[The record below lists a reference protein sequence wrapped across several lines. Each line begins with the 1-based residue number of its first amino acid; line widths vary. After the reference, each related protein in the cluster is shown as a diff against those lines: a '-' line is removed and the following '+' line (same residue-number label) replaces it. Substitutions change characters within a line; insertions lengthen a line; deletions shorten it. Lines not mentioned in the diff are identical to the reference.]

1 MMEQR
6 RKALL
11 IGVNINNQE
20 NFKETLEELKNL
32 TIACGLEVVGQV
44 EQNLKVINK
53 AYYIGSG
60 KVDEVKRLIEEKKA
74 DVVIF
79 DDQLSPSQL
88 RNLEKTFE
96 CNILDRTSLILEI
109 FAQRAKTREAK
120 LQVEVARLKY
130 MLPRL
135 IGSNENLGRQSGGV
149 GTKNRGA
156 GEKKL
161 ELDRRKIEEKIAELT
176 KELELIVK
184 ERQNQR
190 KQRRKAQLPMVSLV
204 GYTNA
209 GKSTLMNAMI
219 EQFQKG
225 EDKKVFE
232 KDMLFAT
239 LETSV
244 RKITLPNSKSF
255 LLSDTVGFVNKLP
268 HELVK
273 AFRSTLEEVRE
284 AQLLLHVVDF
294 SNPNYELHIKV
305 TLETLEQ
312 IGADE
317 IPILHVYNKGDLALR
332 KLPYVEGN
340 NIYIS
345 ARNRVG
351 IEELVQLIS
360 RKIFKDYVECK
371 MLIPYNQGKIVSYL
385 NENAHVKAVSYEDEG
400 TLLIMEC
407 KEKDYKK
414 FQHFVIN
421 S

>member
-11 IGVNINNQE
+11 IGLINNQE

-135 IGSNENLGRQSGGV
+135 IGSNENLGKWWV

-156 GEKKL
+156 GEK
-161 ELDRRKIEEKIAELT
+161 
-176 KELELIVK
+176 
-184 ERQNQR
+184 
-190 KQRRKAQLPMVSLV
+190 S
-204 GYTNA
+204 
-209 GKSTLMNAMI
+209 
-219 EQFQKG
+219 
-225 EDKKVFE
+225 
-232 KDMLFAT
+232 
-239 LETSV
+239 
-244 RKITLPNSKSF
+244 
-255 LLSDTVGFVNKLP
+255 
-268 HELVK
+268 
-273 AFRSTLEEVRE
+273 
-284 AQLLLHVVDF
+284 
-294 SNPNYELHIKV
+294 
-305 TLETLEQ
+305 
-312 IGADE
+312 
-317 IPILHVYNKGDLALR
+317 
-332 KLPYVEGN
+332 
-340 NIYIS
+340 
-345 ARNRVG
+345 
-351 IEELVQLIS
+351 
-360 RKIFKDYVECK
+360 
-371 MLIPYNQGKIVSYL
+371 
-385 NENAHVKAVSYEDEG
+385 
-400 TLLIMEC
+400 
-407 KEKDYKK
+407 
-414 FQHFVIN
+414 
-421 S
+421 